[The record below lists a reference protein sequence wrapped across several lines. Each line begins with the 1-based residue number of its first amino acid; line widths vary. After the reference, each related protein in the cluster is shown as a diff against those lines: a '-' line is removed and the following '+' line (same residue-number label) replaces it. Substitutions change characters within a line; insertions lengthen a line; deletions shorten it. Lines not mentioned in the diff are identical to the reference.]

1 MSTDTQKQTNRVAY
15 LFKSMLALMFSAACL
30 PASAVILF
38 GFDTTT
44 NTSVVVGY
52 SAMPGII
59 FSNDFPTGSSSPT
72 LSRNLQRAHAWSKTD
87 TETPVYS
94 GITLRQTSLQS
105 NMARAQAF
113 RQN

>member
-1 MSTDTQKQTNRVAY
+1 MSIDTKNQTNFVDY
-15 LFKSMLALMFSAACL
+15 LFKSMIALIFSAACL

-44 NTSVVVGY
+44 NTSFVAGY
-52 SAMPGII
+52 GSMPGLII
-59 FSNDFPTGSSSPT
+59 SNDFPTGSSSPT
-72 LSRNLQRAHAWSKTD
+72 LSRNLQRAHEWSKTD